1 VNTIKGEQAAS
12 QAQCLQELATPELD
26 PIRHK
31 VELSRN
37 MTDGPPPFEIASN
50 DAFPTDSERVVI
62 AKWATMRDACLKR
75 SQALLVTPQSAN
87 AAQATFFQQDISFY
101 RDVTAQVGKL
111 IVALYQ
117 QKLTYGEFAQKRYEI
132 GTQGTA
138 AELAYRQSAIDRDQ
152 QRQMQAQQQFA
163 NSLAAWA
170 TYMQAVEARQ
180 PQTVNINGTIR
191 VQ

>member
-12 QAQCLQELATPELD
+12 QTQCLQELATPELD
-26 PIRHK
+26 PIRRK

-50 DAFPTDSERVVI
+50 DAFPADSERVVI
-62 AKWATMRDACLKR
+62 AKWATLRDACVKR
-75 SQALLVTPQSAN
+75 SQALLATPPSSN
-87 AAQATFFQQDISFY
+87 AAQAAFFQQDISFSI
-101 RDVTAQVGKL
+101 DVSAQVGKL

-132 GTQGTA
+132 GSQASA
-138 AELAYRQSAIDRDQ
+138 AELVFRQSAIDRDH

-163 NSLAAWA
+163 NSLAVWA